1 MPLNPPSPVPKTI
14 SYFTKP
20 ASMHFASAISPSSS
34 GSAACCGPNCTCRTV
49 SAVSSITPR
58 LARVQL
64 TPHERRE
71 SFEIPSFNLSNG
83 DPLGDSEAPTDD
95 ASRQDFDFDEIFH
108 YDHNKPS
115 ATCCDGTLGD
125 ISESGSKSPSD
136 FSFSHYTG
144 HIKGGAGQVKL
155 TRTKS
160 GHLRSRV
167 SRVKSGCRT
176 VGCRQCH
183 DSRT

>member
-1 MPLNPPSPVPKTI
+1 
-14 SYFTKP
+14 
-20 ASMHFASAISPSSS
+20 MHSASATSPSSG
-34 GSAACCGPNCTCRTV
+34 GSIACCGPNCTCRTV
-49 SAVSSITPR
+49 SSVSSTTPQ

-64 TPHERRE
+64 TPYERRG
-71 SFEIPSFNLSNG
+71 SFELPSFNLTSG
-83 DPLGDSEAPTDD
+83 GLLEYSDAPTDD

-115 ATCCDGTLGD
+115 ATGCDDPYGNV
-125 ISESGSKSPSD
+125 SESGLKGPSNS
-136 FSFSHYTG
+136 SFSHYTS
-144 HIKGGAGQVKL
+144 HIKGGAGQVKM

-167 SRVKSGCRT
+167 ARVKSGCRA

-183 DSRT
+183 DPRA